1 MSYKKSKNNIYKKLV
16 KVQKPEKVKQKIKM
30 NKQQYIWLFFILLAT
45 LSAIFAFDFYSQ
57 SKWINFVLFSA
68 MTIVCVILAQVLAL
82 SFIQKS
88 EKILLAIQKKDFS
101 LFPKTEG
108 NALVDNAV
116 KLYYQSKEEHL
127 SLSSY
132 KLLYEEILNQL
143 EIGLIILSE
152 KNKEWEVFY
161 VNPVFLEILQ
171 IPKYNSWQLYESK
184 TPEFFKIIEQTNYEN
199 SQEFFD
205 ISINENLKQSFSL
218 RTKKVQ
224 NVKNRFCI
232 ISLESVQKIIEQK
245 EKLAWNN
252 LMKVISHE
260 LLNTLTPV
268 NSLIQS
274 LEYIANQEIVD
285 KEDQEEMKESLMI
298 INSKSK
304 QLLNFV
310 DDYRQ
315 VAELPKPVFKTIS
328 LTNIVESALNFLK
341 PEFEKNQ
348 IKINNSLENQMIF
361 ADQKMIERC
370 LINLYLNAIYAV
382 ENQTERIIKTEIKT
396 YNKRILLS
404 VEDNGVGV
412 SNEIKDKMFLPFFTT
427 RINGSGIGLTL
438 SKSIIEAHK
447 GYLNYKPLEQ
457 GSRFEMW
464 FLE

>member
-1 MSYKKSKNNIYKKLV
+1 
-16 KVQKPEKVKQKIKM
+16 M
-30 NKQQYIWLFFILLAT
+30 NKQQFIWLLFILLAII
-45 LSAIFAFDFYSQ
+45 SGIIAFDFYSQ
-57 SKWINFVLFSA
+57 NKWINFGLF
-68 MTIVCVILAQVLAL
+68 TIISIGCIILGQISAL

-88 EKILLAIQKKDFS
+88 ERILLAIQKKDFS
-101 LFPKTEG
+101 LFPKTEH
-108 NALVDNAV
+108 NNLVDNAV

-143 EIGLIILSE
+143 EIGLMILSE
-152 KNKEWEVFY
+152 KNNEWEVFY
-161 VNPVFLEILQ
+161 VNPVFLEILR
-171 IPKYNSWQLYESK
+171 IPKYNIWELYESK
-184 TPEFFKIIEQTNYEN
+184 TPDFYKIIEQTNYEN

-224 NVKNRFCI
+224 NAKNRFCI

-268 NSLIQS
+268 NSLIQN
-274 LEYIANQEIVD
+274 LEYIANQEVVE

-348 IKINNSLENQMIF
+348 ITIINSLESQMIF

-382 ENQTERIIKTEIKT
+382 ADDSEKIIKTEIRT
-396 YNKRILLS
+396 FNKRILLS
-404 VEDNGVGV
+404 VEDNGIGI
-412 SNEIKDKMFLPFFTT
+412 SNEIKDKIFLPFFTT
-427 RINGSGIGLTL
+427 RISGSGIGLTL

-447 GYLNYKPLEQ
+447 GYLNYKPLEK

-464 FLE
+464 FVE

>member
-1 MSYKKSKNNIYKKLV
+1 
-16 KVQKPEKVKQKIKM
+16 M
-30 NKQQYIWLFFILLAT
+30 NKQQFIWLLFILLAIV
-45 LSAIFAFDFYSQ
+45 SGIFAFDFYLQ
-57 SKWINFVLFSA
+57 NKWINFGLF
-68 MTIVCVILAQVLAL
+68 TIIAVGCVILAQISAL
-82 SFIQKS
+82 SFIQKT
-88 EKILLAIQKKDFS
+88 EKILWAIQKKDFS
-101 LFPKTEG
+101 LFPKTEE
-108 NALVDNAV
+108 NNLVDHAV

-132 KLLYEEILNQL
+132 QLLYEEILNQL
-143 EIGLIILSE
+143 EIGLMILTE
-152 KNKEWEVFY
+152 KNSQWEVFY

-171 IPKYNSWQLYESK
+171 IPKYHSWDLYEFKSK
-184 TPEFFKIIEQTNYEN
+184 EFYRIIEGTHYEN

-205 ISINENLKQSFSL
+205 ISINENVKQSFSL

-268 NSLIQS
+268 NSLIQN
-274 LEYIANQEIVD
+274 LEYIANQDVVE
-285 KEDQEEMKESLMI
+285 KEDQEEMKESLKI

-315 VAELPKPVFKTIS
+315 VAELPKPVFKKIS
-328 LTNIVESALNFLK
+328 LTDIVASALHFLK

-348 IKINNSLENQMIF
+348 ITIINSFENHLVF

-370 LINLYLNAIYAV
+370 LINLYLNAIYAFADHS
-382 ENQTERIIKTEIKT
+382 EKIIKTEIKT
-396 YNKRILLS
+396 LNKRILLS
-404 VEDNGVGV
+404 VEDNGIGIPT
-412 SNEIKDKMFLPFFTT
+412 EIKDKIFLPFFTT
-427 RINGSGIGLTL
+427 RSSGSGIGLTL
-438 SKSIIEAHK
+438 SKSIMEAHK
-447 GYLNYKPLEQ
+447 GYLNYKPLDK
-457 GSRFEMW
+457 GSRFELW

>member
-1 MSYKKSKNNIYKKLV
+1 MFNFKRCQAEPVEAFFI
-16 KVQKPEKVKQKIKM
+16 M
-30 NKQQYIWLFFILLAT
+30 NKTKIIWLIFILLAMV
-45 LSAIFAFDFYSQ
+45 SGIFAFDFYSQ
-57 SKWINFVLFSA
+57 NKWINCILFSLVSL
-68 MTIVCVILAQVLAL
+68 VCVVLAQTSAL
-82 SFIQKS
+82 SYIQKT
-88 EKILLAIQKKDFS
+88 EKLLLAIQKKDFS
-101 LFPKTEG
+101 LFPKIEE
-108 NALVDNAV
+108 NSLVDNAV

-143 EIGLIILSE
+143 EIGLMILTE
-152 KNKEWEVFY
+152 KNNVWEVFY
-161 VNPVFLEILQ
+161 VNPVFLEILE
-171 IPKYNSWQLYESK
+171 IPKYNSWNLYEKKASD
-184 TPEFFKIIEQTNYEN
+184 FYKIIEQTNYEN

-205 ISINENLKQSFSL
+205 ISINENAKQSFSL

-224 NVKNRFCI
+224 NAKHRFCI

-268 NSLIQS
+268 NSLIQN
-274 LEYIANQEIVD
+274 LEYIANQEFID
-285 KEDQEEMKESLMI
+285 KDDQEDMKESLMI

-315 VAELPKPVFKTIS
+315 VAELPKPVFKDIS
-328 LTNIVESALNFLK
+328 LKNIVESALNFLK
-341 PEFEKNQ
+341 PEFEKNH
-348 IKINNSLENQMIF
+348 IKIVNSLENQIIL
-361 ADQKMIERC
+361 ADEKMIERC

-382 ENQTERIIKTEIKT
+382 SDTIERTIKTEIKT
-396 YNKRILLS
+396 QNKRIILT
-404 VEDNGVGV
+404 VEDNGIGIQK
-412 SNEIKDKMFLPFFTT
+412 EIQDKIFLPFFTT
-427 RINGSGIGLTL
+427 RSNGSGIGLTL

-457 GSRFEMW
+457 GSRFEIW
-464 FLE
+464 FMD

>member
-1 MSYKKSKNNIYKKLV
+1 MK
-16 KVQKPEKVKQKIKM
+16 
-30 NKQQYIWLFFILLAT
+30 KQQFFWLIFILLAIVCG
-45 LSAIFAFDFYSQ
+45 IFAYDFYSQ
-57 SKWINFVLFSA
+57 NKWINCILFSLVSLVC
-68 MTIVCVILAQVLAL
+68 IVLAQTSAL
-82 SFIQKS
+82 SYIQKT
-88 EKILLAIQKKDFS
+88 EKLLLAIQKKDFS
-101 LFPKTEG
+101 LFPKTEE
-108 NALVDNAV
+108 NSLVENAV

-127 SLSSY
+127 SQSSY

-143 EIGLIILSE
+143 EIGLMILSE
-152 KNKEWEVFY
+152 KNNVWDVFY

-171 IPKYNSWQLYESK
+171 IPKYNSWNLYENK
-184 TPEFFKIIEQTNYEN
+184 APDFYKIIQQTNYEN

-205 ISINENLKQSFSL
+205 ISINENAKQSFSL

-224 NVKNRFCI
+224 NVKHRFCI

-268 NSLIQS
+268 NSLIQN
-274 LEYIANQEIVD
+274 LEYIANQEIIEE
-285 KEDQEEMKESLMI
+285 EDQQDMKESLMI

-341 PEFEKNQ
+341 PEFEKKH
-348 IKINNSLENQMIF
+348 IMIINSLENHMIS
-361 ADQKMIERC
+361 ADEKMIERC

-382 ENQTERIIKTEIKT
+382 SDNVERTIKTEIKT
-396 YNKRILLS
+396 QNKRIILS
-404 VEDNGVGV
+404 VEDNGIGIQK
-412 SNEIKDKMFLPFFTT
+412 EIQDKIFLPFFTT
-427 RINGSGIGLTL
+427 RSNGSGIGLTL

-457 GSRFEMW
+457 GSRFEIW
-464 FLE
+464 FVE

>member
-1 MSYKKSKNNIYKKLV
+1 
-16 KVQKPEKVKQKIKM
+16 M
-30 NKQQYIWLFFILLAT
+30 NSSRFVWLIFILLAIVNG
-45 LSAIFAFDFYSQ
+45 IFAFDFYSQ
-57 SKWINFVLFSA
+57 NKWINCILFSLVSLFC
-68 MTIVCVILAQVLAL
+68 IVMAQTSAL
-82 SFIQKS
+82 SYIQKT
-88 EKILLAIQKKDFS
+88 EKLLLAIQKKDFS
-101 LFPKTEG
+101 LFPKTEE
-108 NALVDNAV
+108 NSLLDNAV

-143 EIGLIILSE
+143 EIGLMILSK
-152 KNKEWEVFY
+152 KNEDWEVFY
-161 VNPVFLEILQ
+161 VNPVFLEILE
-171 IPKYNSWQLYESK
+171 IPKYNSWNLYENK
-184 TPEFFKIIEQTNYEN
+184 APDFYQIIKQTNYEN

-205 ISINENLKQSFSL
+205 ISINENTKQSFSL

-268 NSLIQS
+268 NSLIQN
-274 LEYIANQEIVD
+274 LEYIANQDVIE
-285 KEDQEEMKESLMI
+285 KEDQQDMKESLMI

-328 LTNIVESALNFLK
+328 LSNIVESALSFLK
-341 PEFEKNQ
+341 PEFEKNH
-348 IKINNSLENQMIF
+348 IKIINSLENHMIS
-361 ADQKMIERC
+361 ADEKMIERC

-382 ENQTERIIKTEIKT
+382 SDNVERTIKTEIKT
-396 YNKRILLS
+396 QNKRIILS
-404 VEDNGVGV
+404 VEDNGIGI
-412 SNEIKDKMFLPFFTT
+412 SKEIQDKIFLPFFTT
-427 RINGSGIGLTL
+427 RSNGSGIGLTL

-457 GSRFEMW
+457 GSRFEIW
-464 FLE
+464 FIE

>member
-1 MSYKKSKNNIYKKLV
+1 M
-16 KVQKPEKVKQKIKM
+16 
-30 NKQQYIWLFFILLAT
+30 WLLFILLAIV
-45 LSAIFAFDFYSQ
+45 SGIVAFDCYVQ
-57 SKWINFVLFSA
+57 NKWINFGLF
-68 MTIVCVILAQVLAL
+68 TIITIAWVVLAQISAL
-82 SFIQKS
+82 SFIQKT

-101 LFPKTEG
+101 LFPETEE
-108 NALVDNAV
+108 NNLVDNAV

-143 EIGLIILSE
+143 EIGLMILSE
-152 KNKEWEVFY
+152 KNNHWEVFY

-171 IPKYNSWQLYESK
+171 IPKYNSWELYEFK
-184 TPEFFKIIEQTNYEN
+184 TKEFYRIIEQTKYEN

-205 ISINENLKQSFSL
+205 ISINENVKQSFSL

-268 NSLIQS
+268 NSLIQN
-274 LEYIANQEIVD
+274 LEYIANQEVVE
-285 KEDQEEMKESLMI
+285 KEDQEEMKESLKI

-315 VAELPKPVFKTIS
+315 VAELPKPVFKNIS
-328 LTNIVESALNFLK
+328 LTDIVASALHFLK

-348 IKINNSLENQMIF
+348 ITISNSFENKMIF

-370 LINLYLNAIYAV
+370 LINLYLNAIYAFGDHS
-382 ENQTERIIKTEIKT
+382 EKIIKTEIKT
-396 YNKRILLS
+396 LNKRILLS
-404 VEDNGVGV
+404 VEDNGTGIPT
-412 SNEIKDKMFLPFFTT
+412 EIKDKIFLPFFTT
-427 RINGSGIGLTL
+427 RTSGSGIGLTL
-438 SKSIIEAHK
+438 SKSIMEAHK
-447 GYLNYKPLEQ
+447 GYLNYKPLEE

>member
-1 MSYKKSKNNIYKKLV
+1 MVSLV
-16 KVQKPEKVKQKIKM
+16 C
-30 NKQQYIWLFFILLAT
+30 
-45 LSAIFAFDFYSQ
+45 
-57 SKWINFVLFSA
+57 
-68 MTIVCVILAQVLAL
+68 IVLAQTSAL
-82 SFIQKS
+82 SYIQKT
-88 EKILLAIQKKDFS
+88 EKLLLAIQKKDFS
-101 LFPKTEG
+101 LFPKTEE
-108 NALVDNAV
+108 NSLVENAV

-127 SLSSY
+127 SQSSY

-143 EIGLIILSE
+143 EIGLMILSE
-152 KNKEWEVFY
+152 KNNVWDIFY

-171 IPKYNSWQLYESK
+171 IPKYNSWNLYENK
-184 TPEFFKIIEQTNYEN
+184 APDFYKIIQQTNYEN

-205 ISINENLKQSFSL
+205 ISINENAKQSFSL

-224 NVKNRFCI
+224 NVKHRFCI

-268 NSLIQS
+268 NSLIQN
-274 LEYIANQEIVD
+274 LEYIANQEIIE
-285 KEDQEEMKESLMI
+285 KEDQQDMKESLMI

-315 VAELPKPVFKTIS
+315 VAELPKPVFRTIS

-341 PEFEKNQ
+341 PEFEKKH
-348 IKINNSLENQMIF
+348 IVIINSLENHMIS
-361 ADQKMIERC
+361 ADEKMIERC

-382 ENQTERIIKTEIKT
+382 SDNVERTIKTEIKT
-396 YNKRILLS
+396 QNKRIILS
-404 VEDNGVGV
+404 VEDNGIGIQK
-412 SNEIKDKMFLPFFTT
+412 EIQDKIFLPFFTT
-427 RINGSGIGLTL
+427 RSNGSGIGLTL

-457 GSRFEMW
+457 GSRFEIW
-464 FLE
+464 FVE

>member
-1 MSYKKSKNNIYKKLV
+1 MKK
-16 KVQKPEKVKQKIKM
+16 QRF
-30 NKQQYIWLFFILLAT
+30 IWLLFILLAII
-45 LSAIFAFDFYSQ
+45 SGIFAFDFYSQ
-57 SKWINFVLFSA
+57 NKWINFGLFTVVCIA
-68 MTIVCVILAQVLAL
+68 CIVFAQMSAL
-82 SFIQKS
+82 SFVQRS

-101 LFPKTEG
+101 LFPETEQ
-108 NALVDNAV
+108 NNLVENAV

-143 EIGLIILSE
+143 EIGLMILSE
-152 KNKEWEVFY
+152 KNNDWEVFY

-171 IPKYNSWQLYESK
+171 IPKYNSWNLYESK
-184 TPEFFKIIEQTNYEN
+184 TPDFFRIIEQTNYQN

-205 ISINENLKQSFSL
+205 ISIDENVKQSFSL

-224 NVKNRFCI
+224 NIKNRFCI

-268 NSLIQS
+268 NSLIQNM
-274 LEYIANQEIVD
+274 EYIINQDVVE
-285 KEDQEEMKESLMI
+285 KEDQQEMKESLMI

-328 LTNIVESALNFLK
+328 LTDIAKSALHFLK
-341 PEFEKNQ
+341 PEFKKN
-348 IKINNSLENQMIF
+348 KIVLINSLEDQTFF

-370 LINLYLNAIYAV
+370 LINLYLNAIHAV
-382 ENQTERIIKTEIKT
+382 ADNQEKIIRTEIKT
-396 YNKRILLS
+396 INKRIVLS
-404 VEDNGVGV
+404 VEDNGTGI
-412 SNEIKDKMFLPFFTT
+412 SNEIKDKIFLPFFTT
-427 RINGSGIGLTL
+427 RTNGSGIGLTL

-447 GYLNYKPLEQ
+447 GYLNYKSLEK
-457 GSRFEMW
+457 GSRFEIW
-464 FLE
+464 FME

>member
-1 MSYKKSKNNIYKKLV
+1 MK
-16 KVQKPEKVKQKIKM
+16 
-30 NKQQYIWLFFILLAT
+30 KQQIFWIIFILLAIV
-45 LSAIFAFDFYSQ
+45 SGIFAFDFYSQ
-57 SKWINFVLFSA
+57 NKWINCTLFSA
-68 MTIVCVILAQVLAL
+68 VSLVCIILAQTSAL
-82 SFIQKS
+82 SYIQKT
-88 EKILLAIQKKDFS
+88 EKLLLAIQKKDFS
-101 LFPKTEG
+101 LFPKTEENG
-108 NALVDNAV
+108 LVDNAV

-127 SLSSY
+127 SQSSY

-143 EIGLIILSE
+143 EIGLMILSM
-152 KNKEWEVFY
+152 KNDWEVFY
-161 VNPVFLEILQ
+161 VNPIFLEILE
-171 IPKYNSWQLYESK
+171 IPKYNSWNLYENKASD
-184 TPEFFKIIEQTNYEN
+184 FYQIIKQTNYEN

-205 ISINENLKQSFSL
+205 ISINENTKQSFSL

-268 NSLIQS
+268 NSLIQN
-274 LEYIANQEIVD
+274 LEYIANQEIIE
-285 KEDQEEMKESLMI
+285 KEDQQDMKESLMI

-328 LTNIVESALNFLK
+328 LTNIVKSALNFLK
-341 PEFEKNQ
+341 PEFEKNH
-348 IKINNSLENQMIF
+348 ITMINSLDNQIIL
-361 ADQKMIERC
+361 ADEKMIERC

-382 ENQTERIIKTEIKT
+382 SDNVERTIKTEIKT
-396 YNKRILLS
+396 QNKRIILS
-404 VEDNGVGV
+404 VEDNGIGI
-412 SNEIKDKMFLPFFTT
+412 SKEIQDKIFLPFFTT
-427 RINGSGIGLTL
+427 RSNGSGIGLTL

-457 GSRFEMW
+457 GSRFEIW
-464 FLE
+464 FVE

>member
-1 MSYKKSKNNIYKKLV
+1 M
-16 KVQKPEKVKQKIKM
+16 
-30 NKQQYIWLFFILLAT
+30 WLLFILLAIV
-45 LSAIFAFDFYSQ
+45 SGIVAFDCYVQ
-57 SKWINFVLFSA
+57 NKWINFGLF
-68 MTIVCVILAQVLAL
+68 TIITIAWVVLAQISAL
-82 SFIQKS
+82 SFIQKT

-101 LFPKTEG
+101 LFPETEE
-108 NALVDNAV
+108 NNLVDNAV

-143 EIGLIILSE
+143 EIGLMILSE
-152 KNKEWEVFY
+152 KNNHWEVFY

-171 IPKYNSWQLYESK
+171 IPKYNSWELYEFK
-184 TPEFFKIIEQTNYEN
+184 TKEFYRIIEQTKYEN

-205 ISINENLKQSFSL
+205 ISINENVKQSFSL

-268 NSLIQS
+268 NSLIQN
-274 LEYIANQEIVD
+274 LEYIANQEVVE
-285 KEDQEEMKESLMI
+285 KEDQEEMKESLKI

-315 VAELPKPVFKTIS
+315 VAELPKPVFKNIS
-328 LTNIVESALNFLK
+328 LTDIVASALHFLK

-348 IKINNSLENQMIF
+348 ITISNYFENKMIF

-370 LINLYLNAIYAV
+370 LINLYLNAIYAFGDHS
-382 ENQTERIIKTEIKT
+382 EKIIKTEIKT
-396 YNKRILLS
+396 LNKRILLS
-404 VEDNGVGV
+404 VEDNGTGIPT
-412 SNEIKDKMFLPFFTT
+412 EIKDKIFLPFFTT
-427 RINGSGIGLTL
+427 RTSGSGIGLTL
-438 SKSIIEAHK
+438 SKSIMEAHK
-447 GYLNYKPLEQ
+447 GYLNYKPLEE

>member
-1 MSYKKSKNNIYKKLV
+1 MFNFKRCQAELV
-16 KVQKPEKVKQKIKM
+16 EAFFIM
-30 NKQQYIWLFFILLAT
+30 NKTKIIWLIFILLAIV
-45 LSAIFAFDFYSQ
+45 SGIFAFDFYSQ
-57 SKWINFVLFSA
+57 NKWINCILFSL
-68 MTIVCVILAQVLAL
+68 MSLVCVFLAQTSAL
-82 SFIQKS
+82 SYIQKT
-88 EKILLAIQKKDFS
+88 EKLLLAIQKKDFS
-101 LFPKTEG
+101 LFPKTEE
-108 NALVDNAV
+108 NSLVDNAV

-143 EIGLIILSE
+143 EIGLMILSE
-152 KNKEWEVFY
+152 KNNSWEVFY

-171 IPKYNSWQLYESK
+171 IPKYNSWNLYESK
-184 TPEFFKIIEQTNYEN
+184 SPDFYKIIEKNHYEN

-205 ISINENLKQSFSL
+205 ISINENTKQSFSL
-218 RTKKVQ
+218 RTKKVH

-268 NSLIQS
+268 NSLIQN
-274 LEYIANQEIVD
+274 LEYIANQETIE
-285 KEDQEEMKESLMI
+285 KEDQQDMKESLMV

-315 VAELPKPVFKTIS
+315 VAELPKPVFKNIS
-328 LTNIVESALNFLK
+328 LTQIVESALNFLK
-341 PEFEKNQ
+341 PEFEKNE
-348 IKINNSLENQMIF
+348 IKLINSLENQTIL
-361 ADQKMIERC
+361 ADEKMIERC

-382 ENQTERIIKTEIKT
+382 SDNVERTIKTEIKT
-396 YNKRILLS
+396 QSKRIILS
-404 VEDNGVGV
+404 VEDNGTGI
-412 SNEIKDKMFLPFFTT
+412 SKEIQDKIFLPFFTT
-427 RINGSGIGLTL
+427 RSNGSGIGLTL

-457 GSRFEMW
+457 GSRFEIW

>member
-1 MSYKKSKNNIYKKLV
+1 MN
-16 KVQKPEKVKQKIKM
+16 KQKI
-30 NKQQYIWLFFILLAT
+30 IWFLFILLAIV
-45 LSAIFAFDFYSQ
+45 SGIFAFDFYS
-57 SKWINFVLFSA
+57 KNKLINFGLFT
-68 MTIVCVILAQVLAL
+68 TISIGCVIFAQASAL

-88 EKILLAIQKKDFS
+88 EKIMLAIQKKDFS
-101 LFPKTEG
+101 LFPIAEG
-108 NALVDNAV
+108 NHLVNNAV

-143 EIGLIILSE
+143 EIGLMILSE
-152 KNKEWEVFY
+152 KNNHWEVFY

-171 IPKYNSWQLYESK
+171 IPKYNSWELYEFK
-184 TPEFFKIIEQTNYEN
+184 TSEFYKIIEQTNYEN

-268 NSLIQS
+268 NSLIQN
-274 LEYIANQEIVD
+274 LEYIANQDVVE
-285 KEDQEEMKESLMI
+285 KEDQQEMKESLTI

-315 VAELPKPVFKTIS
+315 VAELPKPVFKMIS
-328 LTNIVESALNFLK
+328 LTNIVESALSFLK
-341 PEFEKNQ
+341 PEFEKNH
-348 IKINNSLENQMIF
+348 ITIINSLENQTIF

-382 ENQTERIIKTEIKT
+382 VDSPEKNIKTEIKII
-396 YNKRILLS
+396 NKRTILS

-412 SNEIKDKMFLPFFTT
+412 SNEIKDKIFLPFFTT
-427 RINGSGIGLTL
+427 RSSGSGIGLTL

-447 GYLNYKPLEQ
+447 GYLNYKALEQ
-457 GSRFEMW
+457 GSRFEIW

>member
-1 MSYKKSKNNIYKKLV
+1 MISG
-16 KVQKPEKVKQKIKM
+16 
-30 NKQQYIWLFFILLAT
+30 IL
-45 LSAIFAFDFYSQ
+45 AFDFYTQ
-57 SKWINFVLFSA
+57 NKWINFGLF
-68 MTIVCVILAQVLAL
+68 TIIMISFVVLAQFSAL
-82 SFIQKS
+82 SFIEKT
-88 EKILLAIQKKDFS
+88 EKILSAIQKKDFS
-101 LFPKTEG
+101 LFPKTEENG
-108 NALVDNAV
+108 LVDNAV

-143 EIGLIILSE
+143 EIGLMILSE
-152 KNKEWEVFY
+152 KNGQWEVFY

-171 IPKYNSWQLYESK
+171 IPKYNSWDLYEFK
-184 TPEFFKIIEQTNYEN
+184 TTEFYSIIKGTKYEN

-205 ISINENLKQSFSL
+205 ISINENVKQSFSL

-268 NSLIQS
+268 NSLIQN
-274 LEYIANQEIVD
+274 LEYIANQEVVE
-285 KEDQEEMKESLMI
+285 KEDQEEMKESLKI

-315 VAELPKPVFKTIS
+315 VAELPKPVFKNIS
-328 LTNIVESALNFLK
+328 LTDIVRSALNFLK
-341 PEFEKNQ
+341 PEFEKNN
-348 IKINNSLENQMIF
+348 IKIVNSFENQIVF

-370 LINLYLNAIYAV
+370 LINLYLNAIYAFG
-382 ENQTERIIKTEIKT
+382 ERSEKIIKTEIKT
-396 YNKRILLS
+396 LNRRIFLS
-404 VEDNGVGV
+404 VEDNGMGIPP
-412 SNEIKDKMFLPFFTT
+412 EIKDKIFLPFFTT
-427 RINGSGIGLTL
+427 RSSGSGIGLTL
-438 SKSIIEAHK
+438 SKSIMEAHK
-447 GYLNYKPLEQ
+447 GYLNYKTLEE

-464 FLE
+464 FLENQLE

>member
-1 MSYKKSKNNIYKKLV
+1 MK
-16 KVQKPEKVKQKIKM
+16 
-30 NKQQYIWLFFILLAT
+30 KQQIFWLIFIILAIF
-45 LSAIFAFDFYSQ
+45 SGIFAFDFYSQ
-57 SKWINFVLFSA
+57 NKWINFFLFALMSL
-68 MTIVCVILAQVLAL
+68 IFIVLAKNSAL
-82 SFIQKS
+82 SYVQKT
-88 EKILLAIQKKDFS
+88 EKLLLAIQKKDFS
-101 LFPKTEG
+101 LFPKTEE
-108 NALVDNAV
+108 NSLVNSAV

-143 EIGLIILSE
+143 EIGLMILSE
-152 KNKEWEVFY
+152 KDNHWEVFY

-171 IPKYNSWQLYESK
+171 IPKYNSWELYENKS
-184 TPEFFKIIEQTNYEN
+184 PGFYKIIQQTNYEN

-205 ISINENLKQSFSL
+205 ISINENTKQSFSL

-268 NSLIQS
+268 NSLIQN
-274 LEYIANQEIVD
+274 LEYIANQEIIE
-285 KEDQEEMKESLMI
+285 KEDQQDMKESLMI

-315 VAELPKPVFKTIS
+315 VAELPKPAFKNIS
-328 LTNIVESALNFLK
+328 LTDIVESALDFLK

-348 IKINNSLENQMIF
+348 IIIINSLENHMIS
-361 ADQKMIERC
+361 ADEKMIERC
-370 LINLYLNAIYAV
+370 LINLYLNAIFAV
-382 ENQTERIIKTEIKT
+382 SDTLEKTIKTEIKT
-396 YNKRILLS
+396 FNKRIVLS
-404 VEDNGVGV
+404 IEDNGIGIQK
-412 SNEIKDKMFLPFFTT
+412 EIQDKIFLPFFTT
-427 RINGSGIGLTL
+427 RSGGSGIGLTL

-447 GYLNYKPLEQ
+447 GYVNYKSLEQ
-457 GSRFEMW
+457 GSRFEIW
-464 FLE
+464 FLS

>member
-1 MSYKKSKNNIYKKLV
+1 
-16 KVQKPEKVKQKIKM
+16 M
-30 NKQQYIWLFFILLAT
+30 NKQKFIWLLFILLAIV
-45 LSAIFAFDFYSQ
+45 SGIFAFDFYS
-57 SKWINFVLFSA
+57 KNKLINFGLFT
-68 MTIVCVILAQVLAL
+68 TISIGCVILAQVSAL

-101 LFPKTEG
+101 LYPIAEG
-108 NALVDNAV
+108 NSLVDNAV

-143 EIGLIILSE
+143 EIGLMILSE
-152 KNKEWEVFY
+152 KDNHWEVFY

-171 IPKYNSWQLYESK
+171 IPKYNSWELYESK
-184 TPEFFKIIEQTNYEN
+184 TPEFYKIIDETYYEN

-205 ISINENLKQSFSL
+205 ISINENVKQSFSL

-268 NSLIQS
+268 NSLIQN
-274 LEYIANQEIVD
+274 LEYIANQDVVE
-285 KEDQEEMKESLMI
+285 KEDQQEMKESLTI

-315 VAELPKPVFKTIS
+315 VAELPKPVFKMIS
-328 LTNIVESALNFLK
+328 LTNIVESALGFLK
-341 PEFEKNQ
+341 PEFEKNH
-348 IKINNSLENQMIF
+348 ITIINSLENTTVF

-382 ENQTERIIKTEIKT
+382 VDTSEKIIKTEIKII
-396 YNKRILLS
+396 NKRTILS

-412 SNEIKDKMFLPFFTT
+412 SNEIKDKIFLPFFTT
-427 RINGSGIGLTL
+427 RSSGSGIGLTL
-438 SKSIIEAHK
+438 SKSIIEAHN

-457 GSRFEMW
+457 GSRFEIW

>member
-1 MSYKKSKNNIYKKLV
+1 
-16 KVQKPEKVKQKIKM
+16 M
-30 NKQQYIWLFFILLAT
+30 NKQKFIWLLFILLAIV
-45 LSAIFAFDFYSQ
+45 SGIFAFDFYS
-57 SKWINFVLFSA
+57 KNKLINFGLFT
-68 MTIVCVILAQVLAL
+68 TISIGCVILAQISAL

-101 LFPKTEG
+101 LFPIAEG
-108 NALVDNAV
+108 NNLVDNAV

-143 EIGLIILSE
+143 EIGLMILSE
-152 KNKEWEVFY
+152 INNHWEVFY

-171 IPKYNSWQLYESK
+171 IPKYNSWELYESK
-184 TPEFFKIIEQTNYEN
+184 TPEFYKIIDETHYEN
-199 SQEFFD
+199 SQDFFD
-205 ISINENLKQSFSL
+205 ISINENVKQSFSL

-268 NSLIQS
+268 NSLIQN
-274 LEYIANQEIVD
+274 LEYIANQDVVE
-285 KEDQEEMKESLMI
+285 KEDQQEMKESLTI

-315 VAELPKPVFKTIS
+315 VAELPKPIFKMIS
-328 LTNIVESALNFLK
+328 LTDIVESALSFLK
-341 PEFEKNQ
+341 PEFEKNN
-348 IKINNSLENQMIF
+348 ITIINSLENQTIY

-382 ENQTERIIKTEIKT
+382 VDSSEKIIKTEIKII
-396 YNKRILLS
+396 NKRTILS
-404 VEDNGVGV
+404 VEDNGIGV
-412 SNEIKDKMFLPFFTT
+412 SNEIKDKIFLPFFTT
-427 RINGSGIGLTL
+427 RSSGSGIGLTL

-457 GSRFEMW
+457 GSRFEIW

>member
-1 MSYKKSKNNIYKKLV
+1 MINFKRCQAEPVEAFFI
-16 KVQKPEKVKQKIKM
+16 M
-30 NKQQYIWLFFILLAT
+30 NKTKIVWLIFILLAIV
-45 LSAIFAFDFYSQ
+45 SGIFAFDFYSQ
-57 SKWINFVLFSA
+57 NKWINCILFSLVSL
-68 MTIVCVILAQVLAL
+68 VCVILAQTSAL
-82 SFIQKS
+82 SYIQKT
-88 EKILLAIQKKDFS
+88 EKLLLAIQKKDFS
-101 LFPKTEG
+101 LFPKTEE
-108 NALVDNAV
+108 NSLVDNAV

-143 EIGLIILSE
+143 EIGLMILSK
-152 KNKEWEVFY
+152 KNEDWEIFY
-161 VNPVFLEILQ
+161 VNPVFLEILE
-171 IPKYNSWQLYESK
+171 IPKYNSWNLYEKKASD
-184 TPEFFKIIEQTNYEN
+184 FYKIIEQTNYEN

-205 ISINENLKQSFSL
+205 ISINENTKQSFSL

-224 NVKNRFCI
+224 NAKYRFCI

-268 NSLIQS
+268 NSLIQN
-274 LEYIANQEIVD
+274 LEYIANQEIIE
-285 KEDQEEMKESLMI
+285 KEDQQDMKKSLMI

-341 PEFEKNQ
+341 PEFEKNH
-348 IKINNSLENQMIF
+348 IKIVNSLENQIIL
-361 ADQKMIERC
+361 ADEKMIERC

-382 ENQTERIIKTEIKT
+382 SDNVERTITTEIKT
-396 YNKRILLS
+396 QNKRIILT
-404 VEDNGVGV
+404 VEDNGVGIQK
-412 SNEIKDKMFLPFFTT
+412 EIQDKIFLPFFTT
-427 RINGSGIGLTL
+427 RSNGSGIGLTL

-457 GSRFEMW
+457 GSRFEIW
-464 FLE
+464 FMD

>member
-1 MSYKKSKNNIYKKLV
+1 
-16 KVQKPEKVKQKIKM
+16 M
-30 NKQQYIWLFFILLAT
+30 NKKEIFWILFILL
-45 LSAIFAFDFYSQ
+45 SIVCGIVAFDFYSQ
-57 SKWINFVLFSA
+57 NKWINCILFSLVSL
-68 MTIVCVILAQVLAL
+68 IFIFLAKTSAL
-82 SFIQKS
+82 SYIQKT
-88 EKILLAIQKKDFS
+88 EKLLLAIQKKDFS

-108 NALVDNAV
+108 NNLADNAV

-127 SLSSY
+127 SQSSY

-143 EIGLIILSE
+143 EIGLMILSE
-152 KNKEWEVFY
+152 QEKEWNVFY

-171 IPKYNSWQLYESK
+171 IPKYNSWSLYENK
-184 TPEFFKIIEQTNYEN
+184 APGFYQVIEQTQYEN
-199 SQEFFD
+199 SQEFFE
-205 ISINENLKQSFSL
+205 ISINENVKQSFSL

-224 NVKNRFCI
+224 NARHRFCI

-268 NSLIQS
+268 NSLIQN
-274 LEYIANQEIVD
+274 LEYIANQDVIE
-285 KEDQEEMKESLMI
+285 KEDQQDMKESLMI

-315 VAELPKPVFKTIS
+315 VAELPKPVFRNIS
-328 LTNIVESALNFLK
+328 LKDITESALNFLK
-341 PEFEKNQ
+341 SEFEKNQ
-348 IKINNSLENQMIF
+348 ITIINSLENFTIS
-361 ADQKMIERC
+361 ADEKMIGRC

-382 ENQTERIIKTEIKT
+382 SGSAEKTIKTEIKMQ
-396 YNKRILLS
+396 NKRIVLS
-404 VEDNGVGV
+404 VEDNGTGV
-412 SNEIKDKMFLPFFTT
+412 QKEIQNKIFLPFFTT
-427 RINGSGIGLTL
+427 RSGGSGIGLTL

-457 GSRFEMW
+457 GSRFEIW
-464 FLE
+464 FID

>member
-1 MSYKKSKNNIYKKLV
+1 M
-16 KVQKPEKVKQKIKM
+16 
-30 NKQQYIWLFFILLAT
+30 WLLFMLLAIV
-45 LSAIFAFDFYSQ
+45 SGIVAFDCYVQ
-57 SKWINFVLFSA
+57 NKWINFGLF
-68 MTIVCVILAQVLAL
+68 TIITIAWVVLAQISAL
-82 SFIQKS
+82 SFIQKT

-101 LFPKTEG
+101 LFPETEE
-108 NALVDNAV
+108 NNLVDNAV

-143 EIGLIILSE
+143 EIGLMILSE
-152 KNKEWEVFY
+152 KNNHWEVFY

-171 IPKYNSWQLYESK
+171 IPKYNSWELYEFK
-184 TPEFFKIIEQTNYEN
+184 TKEFYRIIEQTKYEN

-205 ISINENLKQSFSL
+205 ISINENVKQSFSL

-268 NSLIQS
+268 NSLIQN
-274 LEYIANQEIVD
+274 LEYIANQEVVE
-285 KEDQEEMKESLMI
+285 KEDQEEMKESLKI

-315 VAELPKPVFKTIS
+315 VAELPKPVFKNIS
-328 LTNIVESALNFLK
+328 LTDIVASALHFLK

-348 IKINNSLENQMIF
+348 ITISNSFENKIVF

-370 LINLYLNAIYAV
+370 LINLYLNAIYAFGDHS
-382 ENQTERIIKTEIKT
+382 EKIIKTEIKT
-396 YNKRILLS
+396 LNKRILLS
-404 VEDNGVGV
+404 VEDNGTGIPT
-412 SNEIKDKMFLPFFTT
+412 EIKDKIFLPFFTT
-427 RINGSGIGLTL
+427 RTSGSGIGLTL
-438 SKSIIEAHK
+438 SKSIMEAHK
-447 GYLNYKPLEQ
+447 GYLNYKPLEE

>member
-1 MSYKKSKNNIYKKLV
+1 MFNFKRCQAEPVEAFFI
-16 KVQKPEKVKQKIKM
+16 M
-30 NKQQYIWLFFILLAT
+30 NKTKIIWLIFILLAMV
-45 LSAIFAFDFYSQ
+45 SGIFAFDFYSQ
-57 SKWINFVLFSA
+57 NKWINCILFSLVSL
-68 MTIVCVILAQVLAL
+68 VCVVLAQTSAL
-82 SFIQKS
+82 SYIRKT
-88 EKILLAIQKKDFS
+88 EKLLLAIQKKDFS
-101 LFPKTEG
+101 LFPKIEENG
-108 NALVDNAV
+108 LVDNAV

-143 EIGLIILSE
+143 EIGLMILSN
-152 KNKEWEVFY
+152 KNEDWEIFY
-161 VNPVFLEILQ
+161 VNPVFLEILE
-171 IPKYNSWQLYESK
+171 IPKYNSWNLYEKKASD
-184 TPEFFKIIEQTNYEN
+184 FYKIIEQTNYEN

-205 ISINENLKQSFSL
+205 ISINENTKQSFSL

-224 NVKNRFCI
+224 NAKHRFCI

-268 NSLIQS
+268 NSLIQN
-274 LEYIANQEIVD
+274 LEYIANQEIIE
-285 KEDQEEMKESLMI
+285 KEDQQDMKESLMI

-341 PEFEKNQ
+341 PEFEKNH
-348 IKINNSLENQMIF
+348 IKIVNSLENQIIL
-361 ADQKMIERC
+361 ADEKMIERC

-382 ENQTERIIKTEIKT
+382 SDNVERTIKTEIKT
-396 YNKRILLS
+396 QNKRIILT
-404 VEDNGVGV
+404 VEDNGIGI
-412 SNEIKDKMFLPFFTT
+412 SKEIQDKIFLPFFTT
-427 RINGSGIGLTL
+427 RSNGSGIGLTL

-457 GSRFEMW
+457 GSRFEIW
-464 FLE
+464 FIE

>member
-1 MSYKKSKNNIYKKLV
+1 MSINRY
-16 KVQKPEKVKQKIKM
+16 M
-30 NKQQYIWLFFILLAT
+30 WLLFILLAIV
-45 LSAIFAFDFYSQ
+45 SGIVAFDCYVQ
-57 SKWINFVLFSA
+57 NKWINFGLFTIITITWVVLSQ
-68 MTIVCVILAQVLAL
+68 ISAL
-82 SFIQKS
+82 SFIQKT

-101 LFPKTEG
+101 LFPETEE
-108 NALVDNAV
+108 NNLVDNAV

-143 EIGLIILSE
+143 EIGLMILSE
-152 KNKEWEVFY
+152 KNNHWGVFY

-171 IPKYNSWQLYESK
+171 IPKYNSWELYEFK
-184 TPEFFKIIEQTNYEN
+184 TKEFYRIIEQTKYEN

-268 NSLIQS
+268 NSLIQN
-274 LEYIANQEIVD
+274 LEYIANQEVVE
-285 KEDQEEMKESLMI
+285 KADQEEMKESLKI

-315 VAELPKPVFKTIS
+315 VAELPKPIFKNIS
-328 LTNIVESALNFLK
+328 LTDIVASALHFLK

-348 IKINNSLENQMIF
+348 ITISNSFENKIVF

-370 LINLYLNAIYAV
+370 LINLYLNAIYAFGDHS
-382 ENQTERIIKTEIKT
+382 EKIIKTEIKT
-396 YNKRILLS
+396 LNKRILLS
-404 VEDNGVGV
+404 VEDNGTGIPT
-412 SNEIKDKMFLPFFTT
+412 EIKDKIFLPFFTT
-427 RINGSGIGLTL
+427 RTSGSGIGLTL
-438 SKSIIEAHK
+438 SKSIMEAHK
-447 GYLNYKPLEQ
+447 GYLNYKPLEE

>member
-1 MSYKKSKNNIYKKLV
+1 MFNFKRCQAEPVEAFFI
-16 KVQKPEKVKQKIKM
+16 M
-30 NKQQYIWLFFILLAT
+30 NKTKIIWLIFILLAMV
-45 LSAIFAFDFYSQ
+45 SGIFAFDFYSQ
-57 SKWINFVLFSA
+57 NKWINCILFSLVSL
-68 MTIVCVILAQVLAL
+68 VCVILAQTSAL
-82 SFIQKS
+82 SYIQKT
-88 EKILLAIQKKDFS
+88 EKLLLAIQKKDFS
-101 LFPKTEG
+101 LFPKIEE
-108 NALVDNAV
+108 NSLVDNAV

-143 EIGLIILSE
+143 EIGLMILSN
-152 KNKEWEVFY
+152 KNEDWEVFY
-161 VNPVFLEILQ
+161 VNPIFLEILE
-171 IPKYNSWQLYESK
+171 IPKYNSWNLYEK
-184 TPEFFKIIEQTNYEN
+184 KAPDFYKIIEQTNYEN

-205 ISINENLKQSFSL
+205 ISINENAKQSFSL

-224 NVKNRFCI
+224 NAKHRFCI

-268 NSLIQS
+268 NSLIQN
-274 LEYIANQEIVD
+274 LEYIANQEIIE
-285 KEDQEEMKESLMI
+285 KEDQQDMKKSLMI

-341 PEFEKNQ
+341 PEFEKNH
-348 IKINNSLENQMIF
+348 IKIVNSLENQIIL
-361 ADQKMIERC
+361 ADEKMIERC

-382 ENQTERIIKTEIKT
+382 SDNVERTITSEIKT
-396 YNKRILLS
+396 QNKRIILT
-404 VEDNGVGV
+404 VEDNGIGIQK
-412 SNEIKDKMFLPFFTT
+412 EIQDKIFLPFFTT
-427 RINGSGIGLTL
+427 RSNGSGIGLTL

-457 GSRFEMW
+457 GSRFEIW
-464 FLE
+464 FMD